1 MRVTAFLTLLLLGAL
16 GASPASAAE
25 VLTPKGDNVQSL
37 VRSVEQGG
45 NYVNLPPGGRLEFAV
60 KGPQTFEVYVR
71 QRLPSATSPIAE
83 ARVSVQ
89 VDGQTL
95 TTARVNEPL
104 ESGATVTDIPVA
116 FVTRAAQA
124 PVDVPAGDHTVTV
137 IADRSESPLLVQV
150 VVSSA
155 WGSSPAPAAVS
166 TAAPAVVEE
175 DNFDLTELL
184 KEEDPSPIWTA
195 TESTSG
201 LGPSPATSAK
211 PVTPE
216 PSGRTD
222 RLDSRA
228 LSELSGGV
236 RLGLGAANA
245 GNKASTYIGVELR
258 LPVSDHIALTGGLGR
273 YNIHLEQELA
283 IQPDIGGIDAQT
295 VDLVDWRTRV
305 RPLELGAQLRGPL
318 TGDLEIYAGAA
329 ATTMFSTRI
338 DEEGKTRGLSLG
350 RAWNVGL
357 NVPVANNFTLSPSF
371 SVNAG
376 RRKFDNLSADGDI
389 AREQL
394 RTGRINLA
402 LFTTF

>member
-1 MRVTAFLTLLLLGAL
+1 MRVTGFLSLLLLGAL
-16 GASPASAAE
+16 SASPASAAE

-71 QRLPSATSPIAE
+71 QRLPTATSPISE

-95 TTARVNEPL
+95 TTARVNEAL

-116 FVTRAAQA
+116 FVTRPAQA

-137 IADRSESPLLVQV
+137 IADRSDAPLLVQV

-155 WGSSPAPAAVS
+155 WGSSPAPAATPPVAE
-166 TAAPAVVEE
+166 T
-175 DNFDLTELL
+175 DNFDLTEVLED
-184 KEEDPSPIWTA
+184 EEPSPIWTA

-201 LGPSPATSAK
+201 LGPTPATSAK
-211 PVTPE
+211 PVTP
-216 PSGRTD
+216 PPD
-222 RLDSRA
+222 DLDGRA
-228 LSELSGGV
+228 LGDLSAGV

-245 GNKASTYIGVELR
+245 GNKPSTYIGVELR
-258 LPVSDHIALTGGLGR
+258 MPVSDHIALTGGLGR
-273 YNIHLEQELA
+273 YNIRLEQELA
-283 IQPDIGGIDAQT
+283 IQPDLGGIDAQT
-295 VDLVDWRTRV
+295 VELVDWRTRV
-305 RPLELGAQLRGPL
+305 RPLELGAQLHGPL
-318 TGDLEIYAGAA
+318 SGDVEIFAGAA
-329 ATTMFSTRI
+329 VTTMFSTRI
-338 DEEGKTRGLSLG
+338 DEDGKTRGLSLG
-350 RAWNVGL
+350 RAWSVGL
-357 NVPVANNFTLSPSF
+357 NVPVAKFTLSPSF

-394 RTGRINLA
+394 RTGRVNLA